1 MVSQS
6 QIKHLIAGPCS
17 AETREQVLAV
27 AKEIKEIDE
36 LTMFRAGVWKPR
48 TRPNSFEGIG
58 EEALLWLKDVKAE
71 YGLPITTEV
80 ATPEHVEAS
89 LNAGLDAL
97 WIGARTTVNPFYV
110 QEIADALEGVDIPV
124 YVKNPISADFGLWV
138 GAIERLKK
146 SGIKTIHAIHRGF
159 FSYNQSIYRNP
170 PLWDLPVKLK
180 ATFPEMD
187 VICDPSHITGN
198 STLIE
203 DVSELAFLH
212 GLDGLMIE
220 THPNPKEA
228 WSDAAQQVTPSQLK
242 LIIDRLKNNKPLGN
256 IEHDDLTV
264 LRNDIGLI
272 DQEILDLLSQRLA
285 IVEQAAKL
293 KKEKLAAYF
302 QLNRWKTVLS
312 DAKKNSDR
320 LNLDENFIDE
330 LMNLIHKESLK
341 LHQKVYN
348 KE

>member
-1 MVSQS
+1 
-6 QIKHLIAGPCS
+6 
-17 AETREQVLAV
+17 
-27 AKEIKEIDE
+27 
-36 LTMFRAGVWKPR
+36 
-48 TRPNSFEGIG
+48 
-58 EEALLWLKDVKAE
+58 
-71 YGLPITTEV
+71 
-80 ATPEHVEAS
+80 
-89 LNAGLDAL
+89 
-97 WIGARTTVNPFYV
+97 
-110 QEIADALEGVDIPV
+110 
-124 YVKNPISADFGLWV
+124 
-138 GAIERLKK
+138 
-146 SGIKTIHAIHRGF
+146 
-159 FSYNQSIYRNP
+159 
-170 PLWDLPVKLK
+170 
-180 ATFPEMD
+180 
-187 VICDPSHITGN
+187 
-198 STLIE
+198 
-203 DVSELAFLH
+203 
-212 GLDGLMIE
+212 MIE

-242 LIIDRLKNNKPLGN
+242 LIIDRLKNNKPLGD

-302 QLNRWKTVLS
+302 ELNRWKTVLS